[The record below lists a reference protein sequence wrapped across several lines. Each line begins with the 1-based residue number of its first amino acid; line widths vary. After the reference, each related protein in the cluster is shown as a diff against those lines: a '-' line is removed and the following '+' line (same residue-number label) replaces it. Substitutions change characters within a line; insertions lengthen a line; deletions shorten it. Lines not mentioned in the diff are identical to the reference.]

1 MGSILV
7 VSGPSGS
14 GKTSLAREVVDVS
27 NNAYFSISTTTR
39 APRNGEEN
47 GYDYFFISKEEF
59 LKQIEENQFLEWAE
73 VHGNY
78 YGTSLKPIN
87 DALNEGKLVVFDI
100 DVQGH
105 RLLRQKYG
113 NSITSVFITTPTL
126 EILKSRLLGRESE
139 NTQQV
144 EKRLNNA
151 LEEMQYINEYDFFL
165 INDTFDASLLALS
178 AIAESARF
186 KCSKYNLEEF
196 FNTWKK
202 N

>member
-14 GKTSLAREVVDVS
+14 GKTSLARKVVDVS

-39 APRNGEEN
+39 VPRNGEEN

-59 LKQIEENQFLEWAE
+59 LEQIKENQFLEWAE

-87 DALNEGKLVVFDI
+87 EALSEGKLVVFDI

-113 NSITSVFITTPTL
+113 NSITSVFVTTPTL
-126 EILKSRLLGRESE
+126 EILKTRLLARESE
-139 NTQQV
+139 SAEQV
-144 EKRLNNA
+144 EKRINNA
-151 LEEMQYINEYDFFL
+151 FEEMQYINEYDFFL
-165 INDTFDASLLALS
+165 VNDTFDASLLALS

-186 KCSKYNLEEF
+186 KCSKYNLDDF
-196 FNTWKK
+196 FDIWKK